1 MKLRISPRANSDVEA
16 IWNYIARD
24 NPRAADQVED
34 DIQSAM
40 RMLAEF
46 PGLGHTR
53 PDVRRPGFRFWRVRS
68 YLIVYRVD
76 EDTLLVVRVIHGSRE
91 IRRQLRGES

>member
-1 MKLRISPRANSDVEA
+1 MKLRISPRANADVEA
-16 IWNYIARD
+16 IWDYIAED
-24 NPRAADQVED
+24 NPRAADHVED
-34 DIQSAM
+34 DIHSAM
-40 RMLAEF
+40 GMLAEF

-53 PDVRRPGFRFWRVRS
+53 PDVRRPGFRFWRVHS

-76 EDTLLVVRVIHGSRE
+76 EDTLLVVRVIHGSRK